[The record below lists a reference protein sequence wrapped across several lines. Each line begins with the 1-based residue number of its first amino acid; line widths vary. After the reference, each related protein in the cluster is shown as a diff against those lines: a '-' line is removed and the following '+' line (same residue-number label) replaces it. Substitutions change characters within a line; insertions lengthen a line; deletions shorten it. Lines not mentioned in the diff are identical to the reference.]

1 MKPATRE
8 WVKKAENDFETA
20 LALMRRKKV
29 LAESVCFHCQQ
40 CAEKYIKA
48 RLEEAG
54 RHVPRTHDC
63 EALLNDLLPL
73 EPLWAPWK
81 KTLARLSDYAV
92 RLRYPGITATRAEAR
107 RAVRD
112 TRAVRGEV
120 RLSLGLH

>member
-29 LAESVCFHCQQ
+29 LADSVCFHCQQ
-40 CAEKYIKA
+40 CAEKYLKA

-92 RLRYPGITATRAEAR
+92 RLRYPGISATKAEAR

-112 TRAVRGEV
+112 ARAVRREV

>member
-29 LAESVCFHCQQ
+29 LADSVCFHCQQ
-40 CAEKYIKA
+40 CVEKYLKA

-63 EALLNDLLPL
+63 EALLNDLLSL

-92 RLRYPGITATRAEAR
+92 RLRYPGVTATTAEAR
-107 RAVRD
+107 RAIKD
-112 TRAVRGEV
+112 SKAVRKEA
-120 RLSLGLH
+120 RLSLGLN